1 MTVKY
6 GSRDLV
12 RNPSLLRVRPD
23 ESFIVEDKK
32 SHKDLGVYIGTEL
45 AKDFFDYLRKRE
57 LLRAAARIRESAQE
71 EHALL
76 EASVDDGL

>member
-6 GSRDLV
+6 GSRELV

-32 SHKDLGVYIGTEL
+32 SHKELGVYIGTEL
-45 AKDFFDYLRKRE
+45 AKDFFNYLRKRE
-57 LLRAAARIRESAQE
+57 LLRAASRIRENAQE
-71 EHALL
+71 EHRLL
-76 EASVDDGL
+76 EESVGDGL